1 MSTIEIL
8 EPAGA
13 TRPVAPLSLSPVRAL
28 HGARIAVLD
37 NAKPNFR
44 MLATIAAERL
54 AAEHGAA
61 GVRHFD
67 KPNPAVPARPE
78 TLDEIARS
86 ADLVL
91 TGSAD

>member
-13 TRPVAPLSLSPVRAL
+13 TRPVAPLALNPVGELR
-28 HGARIAVLD
+28 GARIAVLD

-44 MLATIAAERL
+44 RLATLAAERL

-61 GVRHFD
+61 GVLHFD
-67 KPNPAVPARPE
+67 KPNPAVPARAE